1 MKNAYQE
8 YGSGPTL
15 VMLHGNGEDGSYY
28 KEQVAHF
35 KEKYHVA
42 TVDTRGHG
50 KSPRGKA
57 PFTLAQFA
65 KDLKRFL
72 DSHGWKRVILL
83 GFSDGAN
90 IAMIFSIKY
99 PQYVSRLILNGG
111 NLYPSGVRMVY
122 QIPIICEYVRL
133 RLRSLVDKSVIR
145 KKERYDL
152 MVNQPHIKTK
162 YLKRLTMPVLVIAG
176 THDMI
181 RCSHTRKIYHHIP
194 GAELVMM
201 EGDHF
206 IAAKKSR
213 QFNEEVDR
221 FLIEA
226 DWKEVECGDQA
237 L

>member
-1 MKNAYQE
+1 
-8 YGSGPTL
+8 
-15 VMLHGNGEDGSYY
+15 
-28 KEQVAHF
+28 
-35 KEKYHVA
+35 
-42 TVDTRGHG
+42 
-50 KSPRGKA
+50 
-57 PFTLAQFA
+57 
-65 KDLKRFL
+65 
-72 DSHGWKRVILL
+72 
-83 GFSDGAN
+83 
-90 IAMIFSIKY
+90 
-99 PQYVSRLILNGG
+99 
-111 NLYPSGVRMVY
+111 
-122 QIPIICEYVRL
+122 
-133 RLRSLVDKSVIR
+133 
-145 KKERYDL
+145 